1 MQKLTTLTG
10 KTIAIHQPNYLPWA
24 GYFLKMAACDVF
36 VFHDNVQI
44 TKAGH
49 TRRVK
54 IASRHS
60 IDKSQWLTVPLK
72 KHSDFALIKD
82 LEISWE
88 TDWTQKHLNQIKD
101 SYIQC
106 PYFDEFFPKLVDW
119 YQEAKRFTSLSEM
132 NVFFIK
138 QIMQELDI
146 NKEFHFSSQL
156 PVSGKASAYN
166 LAITKH
172 LNGTDYLSG
181 LGGDKYQD
189 EIDFVSEGLELVR
202 MDGMA
207 EIEFLFL
214 EKGIPKVCHSNSIL
228 ELNFNIE
235 KNKLKE
241 IFSFSNFNFH

>member
-1 MQKLTTLTG
+1 MTTN
-10 KTIAIHQPNYLPWA
+10 TIAIHQPNYLPWA

-44 TKAGH
+44 TKAGP

-60 IDKSQWLTVPLK
+60 LDKTQWLTVPLK
-72 KHSDFALIKD
+72 KHSDYALIKD

-101 SYIQC
+101 AYIQC
-106 PYFDEFFPKLVDW
+106 PYFDDFFPKLVDW

-138 QIMQELDI
+138 RIMHELDI
-146 NKEFHFSSQL
+146 KKEIHFSSQL

-166 LAITKH
+166 LAISKY
-172 LNGTDYLSG
+172 LNGSHYLSG
-181 LGGDKYQD
+181 LGSDKYQD
-189 EIDFVSEGLELVR
+189 EIIF
-202 MDGMA
+202 
-207 EIEFLFL
+207 
-214 EKGIPKVCHSNSIL
+214 HQN
-228 ELNFNIE
+228 NIE
-235 KNKLKE
+235 VSHIDSMALLRSHQLSENINPSLSIVEMLMKVDLTLLNKMARLQQ
-241 IFSFSNFNFH
+241 